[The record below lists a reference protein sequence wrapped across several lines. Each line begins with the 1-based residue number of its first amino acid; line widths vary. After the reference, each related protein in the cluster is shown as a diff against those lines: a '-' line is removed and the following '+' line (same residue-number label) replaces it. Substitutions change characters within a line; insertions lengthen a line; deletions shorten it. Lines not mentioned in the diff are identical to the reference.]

1 MHPDLQNLIQLQR
14 AETDLKRAETAL
26 AEMPARRAALDS
38 RLAAERARLEGA
50 RTALDTS
57 QRTRRQREGEL
68 QTLET
73 KRAKYKTQLME
84 VKTNKEYTA
93 MLHEIEAVE
102 RDIRGC
108 EDQIL
113 VEMERYE
120 ALAGDVK
127 REEAD
132 FKGTESHFR
141 SEAQELDKLAR
152 ELETR
157 AQRLRQERDA
167 AAHVLPSAA
176 RELFARVAKLRGSG
190 VSEARDEMCQGCR
203 MKVRPQMFMDL
214 KRNDAIVQCPSCSRI
229 LYYDPPAPTVLIQ
242 P

>member
-14 AETDLKRAETAL
+14 AETELKRAETAL
-26 AEMPARRAALDS
+26 AELPARQAALAQ
-38 RLAAERARLEGA
+38 RLAEERARLDAA
-50 RTALDTS
+50 RAALDTS

-68 QTLET
+68 QTLEA
-73 KRAKYKTQLME
+73 KRSKYKTQLME

-102 RDIRGC
+102 RDVRAC
-108 EDQIL
+108 EDHIL

-120 ALAGDVK
+120 TLAGDVK

-132 FKGTESHFR
+132 FKDTEVRFR
-141 SEAQELDKLAR
+141 GEAQALDKIKA
-152 ELETR
+152 ELEGQ
-157 AQRLRQERDA
+157 AGRLRQERDA
-167 AAHVLPSAA
+167 VAQMLSSAA
-176 RELFARVAKLRGSG
+176 RELFTRVAKLRGSG

-214 KRNDAIVQCPSCSRI
+214 KRNDAIVQCPSCNRI

>member
-14 AETDLKRAETAL
+14 VETELKRAETAL
-26 AEMPARRAALDS
+26 AEMPTRRAALEA
-38 RLAAERARLEGA
+38 RLATERARLDGA
-50 RTALDTS
+50 RAALDTS

-68 QTLET
+68 QTLEA
-73 KRAKYKTQLME
+73 KRTKYKAQLME

-102 RDIRGC
+102 RDVRGC
-108 EDQIL
+108 EDHIL

-120 ALAGDVK
+120 ALSTDVK
-127 REEAD
+127 HEEAD
-132 FKGTESHFR
+132 FKDTEVRFR
-141 SEAQELDKLAR
+141 SEAQELDKATASF
-152 ELETR
+152 E
-157 AQRLRQERDA
+157 AQATRLRHERDVVA
-167 AAHVLPSAA
+167 QGLSTSA
-176 RELFARVAKLRGSG
+176 RELFTRIAKLRGSA

-214 KRNDAIVQCPSCSRI
+214 KRNEAIVQCPWCNRI